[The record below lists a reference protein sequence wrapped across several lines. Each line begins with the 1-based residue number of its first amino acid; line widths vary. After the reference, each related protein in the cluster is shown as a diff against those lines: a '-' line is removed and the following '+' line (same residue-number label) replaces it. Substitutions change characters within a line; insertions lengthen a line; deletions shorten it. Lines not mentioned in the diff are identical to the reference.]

1 MADDTTA
8 ATPAEQPQPEIKI
21 LNQYVRD
28 LSFENVAAQQDF
40 EPDTQPNIQVGINVD
55 ANPQGDDKYLASLKV
70 TAKAVVEE
78 QTIFMVDLDYVGL
91 FEMKNIPEE
100 QLHPVMLIECPRLI
114 FPFVRRIVAD
124 VSRDGGYPPLM
135 LDPIDFVAL
144 YRSQLEKFQSEQA
157 AGGGAGAKA
166 SAPTQS
172 SGGSKVRKNPN
183 IPT

>member
-1 MADDTTA
+1 MA
-8 ATPAEQPQPEIKI
+8 EEEQQPQPEIKI

-28 LSFENVAAQQDF
+28 LSFENVAAQQNF
-40 EPDTQPNIQVGINVD
+40 SPDEQPNIQVGINVD
-55 ANPQGDDKYLASLKV
+55 ANPDGDDKYTASLKV
-70 TAKAVVEE
+70 NATASVKE
-78 QTIFMVDLDYVGL
+78 QAIFMVELDYVGQ

-144 YRSQLEKFQSEQA
+144 YRSQLEKFQAEQQA
-157 AGGGAGAKA
+157 QGGGTPAAASSAAPAARAK
-166 SAPTQS
+166 
-172 SGGSKVRKNPN
+172 KNPA